1 MSLPRSESFEVRD
14 PTSRVP
20 YSLSILTLS
29 FPRGWI
35 KSYSRFPSAPSIGV
49 FFPWICAVNYHYNDS
64 STHMLDVVSDT
75 TSSHLANYLIIQSL
89 FINLPV
95 FSPSSSP
102 FRALPPTVLNLW
114 LFLDGFN
121 IFISNLNL
129 FTVIT
134 SALGRIL
141 PTLTATNT
149 GAKEFFMQYFNKI
162 LSRRILPD
170 YRHNYDNYRLVLPA
184 ILIYSR

>member
-1 MSLPRSESFEVRD
+1 MNQIIFAFPFS
-14 PTSRVP
+14 
-20 YSLSILTLS
+20 SIY
-29 FPRGWI
+29 WC
-35 KSYSRFPSAPSIGV
+35 

-64 STHMLDVVSDT
+64 STHMLDVFSDT

-95 FSPSSSP
+95 FSPSSSSSGLYYQR
-102 FRALPPTVLNLW
+102 FKLW
-114 LFLDGFN
+114 LFRDGFN

-129 FTVIT
+129 FTIIT

-141 PTLTATNT
+141 PTLTAANT
-149 GAKEFFMQYFNKI
+149 GAKEFFVRYFNKI